1 MIDIKSRNEMIK
13 LLDNGNLDELKEYI
27 IKEETKHYIDVAK
40 KQVPKYFASN
50 SIYEVP
56 FYGFDGDKLLLSNG
70 GKSVYLLNEKSILSN
85 YYLRKIK
92 NMPLEEMAS
101 LKSRI
106 DFCNQMFINLDGME
120 SLETDGVLH
129 KLDNDPCKG
138 YIDDLS
144 GNNSVLCNVKNF
156 EFSKVLLGDDA
167 SYSLVKY
174 PMRDISDNYTAIFGK
189 SIHGKCLIMGF
200 RRAK

>member
-1 MIDIKSRNEMIK
+1 MIK

-27 IKEETKHYIDVAK
+27 IKEETKYYIDAAK
-40 KQVPKYFASN
+40 KQVPNYFASN
-50 SIYEVP
+50 PIHDAS
-56 FYGFDGDKLLLSNG
+56 FYGFIGDKLLLSNG

-92 NMPLEEMAS
+92 NMSIEEMNS
-101 LKSRI
+101 LKTRI
-106 DFCNQMFINLDGME
+106 GFCSQMFINLDGME
-120 SLETDGVLH
+120 SLETDGILH
-129 KLDNDPCKG
+129 KLDNDSCKG
-138 YIDDLS
+138 CIYDLS

-156 EFSKVLLGDDA
+156 EFSKVFLGEDA

-174 PMRDISDNYTAIFGK
+174 PMRDISDDYTAIFGK
-189 SIHGKCLIMGF
+189 SIHGKCLIMGY